1 MSGGEILVYLLN
13 LVMLIR
19 RMARNVK
26 LTNFVKHNQ
35 LEGLFKQS
43 LNHKPEKSALQI
55 SGQAQKFAFLTHA
68 QVLLGPLA

>member
-26 LTNFVKHNQ
+26 LTNFGKQNH

-43 LNHKPEKSALQI
+43 LNHKPEKSVLQI
-55 SGQAQKFAFLTHA
+55 SGQAQKIAFLTHA
-68 QVLLGPLA
+68 QVQLGPLA